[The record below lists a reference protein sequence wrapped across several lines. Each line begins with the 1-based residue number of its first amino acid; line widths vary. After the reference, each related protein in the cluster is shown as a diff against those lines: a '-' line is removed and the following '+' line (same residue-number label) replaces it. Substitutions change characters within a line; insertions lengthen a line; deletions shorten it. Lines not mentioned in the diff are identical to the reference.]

1 MVAPSLLQH
10 VCSLYQAWSGLGIS
24 CSSGLPSCWRWWV
37 LCHLILRWGDRGLW
51 SGSGRGQDWNPGL
64 LLPGLVASG
73 SSLHLPE
80 LTSSIS
86 KMGLAGSTSVE
97 WCQGQNTPHGA
108 WLATGVLWEML
119 LSVWE
124 SVGPTSPYSTPEPF
138 GGFEQHS
145 PALEPQFPHL

>member
-1 MVAPSLLQH
+1 MCVP
-10 VCSLYQAWSGLGIS
+10 YT
-24 CSSGLPSCWRWWV
+24 R
-37 LCHLILRWGDRGLW
+37 RGLAW
-51 SGSGRGQDWNPGL
+51 ALVVPQVFPAAGDGGCCATSSYDGETEACGQEVSGQDWNPGL

-80 LTSSIS
+80 LNSSIS

-108 WLATGVLWEML
+108 WPATGVLWEML

-124 SVGPTSPYSTPEPF
+124 SAGPTSPYSTPEPF
-138 GGFEQHS
+138 GGFEQHL